1 MIQTQPYSI
10 LAEIYDC
17 IMKDVPYKKWAK
29 YILKLIKKFNPKT
42 THILEL
48 ACGTGTMISLLT
60 KFGFKVDGVDI
71 SEKMIQKAREKI
83 KNEDVNLYI
92 ADMSEFKTDKKYGSV
107 LCLYDSINYLT
118 EIGKILNLFSN
129 VWSLLDEDGIF
140 IFDISTEYNSIQ
152 NAIAMNT
159 KGKCGDYKF
168 VRRSY
173 FLRDERTHINE
184 FEIEKDKEKFFEK
197 HIQRIYKISEIED
210 AVKKTGLFEV
220 VARYKNFTF
229 SEGNE
234 WSERVHFILK
244 KVKV

>member
-1 MIQTQPYSI
+1 
-10 LAEIYDC
+10 
-17 IMKDVPYKKWAK
+17 
-29 YILKLIKKFNPKT
+29 
-42 THILEL
+42 
-48 ACGTGTMISLLT
+48 
-60 KFGFKVDGVDI
+60 
-71 SEKMIQKAREKI
+71 
-83 KNEDVNLYI
+83 
-92 ADMSEFKTDKKYGSV
+92 MSEFKTDKKYGSA

-184 FEIEKDKEKFFEK
+184 FEIEKDGEKFFEK